1 MMLGS
6 GKVMVVVAI
15 LKIRP
20 EMVIWRLTGYMLL
33 TFGLKM
39 LARDL
44 LHESVN
50 LCLNR
55 MFRRKKQMFL
65 MKTRQPRLLL
75 WCLGFWT
82 GMALLLPLQPC
93 RRRRP
98 GTCRP
103 PVGSGLVEQ
112 ARDRYNP
119 VQPVNLK
126 GTPEEAEFD
135 FTVESQRFT
144 KPLVTGPL
152 ALVLNL
158 SAGIR
163 IRKAPRI
170 FNFGSRACQ

>member
-1 MMLGS
+1 
-6 GKVMVVVAI
+6 
-15 LKIRP
+15 
-20 EMVIWRLTGYMLL
+20 
-33 TFGLKM
+33 
-39 LARDL
+39 
-44 LHESVN
+44 
-50 LCLNR
+50 
-55 MFRRKKQMFL
+55 MFL

-82 GMALLLPLQPC
+82 GMALFAAPPALPTAATPEFAGRQWAQAW
-93 RRRRP
+93 
-98 GTCRP
+98 
-103 PVGSGLVEQ
+103 VEQ

-135 FTVESQRFT
+135 FTVESRRFT

-158 SAGIR
+158 STAIR

-170 FNFGSRACQ
+170 FNFGSRALPMTPCASVTNGS